1 MSATPVP
8 DPDTKRQR
16 IVLDGS
22 IDGLMQ
28 NVKSIL
34 DIIPEDAKIIPGHY
48 ESTDKEGLKMTY
60 DMLLETSGIVQ
71 EKMVLGQDLDQIKAE
86 GFPARYDSWGRGHT
100 QAAQWIENIY
110 HGL

>member
-1 MSATPVP
+1 MP

-86 GFPARYDSWGRGHT
+86 DFQPGMTPGGEDIPRPLSGLK
-100 QAAQWIENIY
+100 IY
-110 HGL
+110 ITVYET